1 MSSFILTGKSS
12 DFTTSFNSNILD
24 PTKQYE
30 AALLSLDAY
39 NSIPNIIE
47 GKNNVF
53 KYYNGEAWKTI
64 SLSTGAYELNEIN
77 NEIKR
82 QIIANGDSENALDIN
97 AEVSTLRSIINI
109 KDQNYKIDFGVPNS
123 IGSVLGFETVAADR
137 YGDLAIGYGYNVSPK
152 IVNIMQV
159 NSILVNIDIIM
170 GSYVNGSSSPAIY
183 SFYPNV
189 APGYKIVERP
199 NPSLI
204 YYPVSRHD
212 ISRMRVWLTDQRGNL
227 VDFRGETITIR
238 IHVREVKSWGIQN
251 DILKAILELKNKIK

>member
-1 MSSFILTGKSS
+1 MTTSFILTGNSS
-12 DFTTSFNSNILD
+12 NFTTCFNSITLE

-30 AALLSLDAY
+30 AALLSLETY

-47 GKNNVF
+47 EKSNEF

-64 SLSTGAYELNEIN
+64 ILSTGAYELNAIN

-82 QIIANGDSENALDIN
+82 QIIANRDSESAIDIT
-97 AEVSTLRSIINI
+97 ADVSTLKSIVSIDNP
-109 KDQNYKIDFGVPNS
+109 NYKVDFGIPNS
-123 IGSVLGFETVAADR
+123 IGSVLGFETV
-137 YGDLAIGYGYNVSPK
+137 IGHGYNVSLK
-152 IVNIMQV
+152 IVDIIQV

-170 GSYVNGSSSPAIY
+170 GSYVNGSSSPTIY

-204 YYPVSRHD
+204 YYPVSRQD
-212 ISRMRVWLTDQRGNL
+212 ISKMRVWLTDQKGNL

-238 IHVREVKSWGIQN
+238 IHIREVKSRSIES

>member
-1 MSSFILTGKSS
+1 MSTSFILTGNSS
-12 DFTTSFNSNILD
+12 NFTTCFNSIILD
-24 PTKQYE
+24 SNKQYE
-30 AALLSLDAY
+30 AALLSLDTY
-39 NSIPNIIE
+39 NSIPNIVE
-47 GKNNVF
+47 EKNNVF

-64 SLSTGAYELNEIN
+64 NLSTGAYELNAIN

-82 QIIANGDSENALDIN
+82 QIIANDDSDSAIDIT
-97 AEVSTLRSIINI
+97 ADVSTLRSIVTIDNL
-109 KDQNYKIDFGVPNS
+109 KYKVDFGVPNS
-123 IGSVLGFETVAADR
+123 IGSVLGFETV
-137 YGDLAIGYGYNVSPK
+137 IGHGYNVSPK
-152 IVNIMQV
+152 IVDIIQV

-204 YYPVSRHD
+204 YYPISRQD
-212 ISRMRVWLTDQRGNL
+212 ISRMRVWLTDQKGNL

-238 IHVREVKSWGIQN
+238 IHIREVKLRSIES
-251 DILKAILELKNKIK
+251 DILKVVKELKIK

>member
-12 DFTTSFNSNILD
+12 DFTTCFNSNILD

-64 SLSTGAYELNEIN
+64 SLSTGAYELNAIN

-97 AEVSTLRSIINI
+97 ADVSTLRSI
-109 KDQNYKIDFGVPNS
+109 
-123 IGSVLGFETVAADR
+123 
-137 YGDLAIGYGYNVSPK
+137 
-152 IVNIMQV
+152 VNIEDLNLAKPV
-159 NSILVNIDIIM
+159 CNSRL
-170 GSYVNGSSSPAIY
+170 
-183 SFYPNV
+183 
-189 APGYKIVERP
+189 R
-199 NPSLI
+199 L
-204 YYPVSRHD
+204 
-212 ISRMRVWLTDQRGNL
+212 
-227 VDFRGETITIR
+227 
-238 IHVREVKSWGIQN
+238 SW
-251 DILKAILELKNKIK
+251 

>member
-1 MSSFILTGKSS
+1 MSFILTGNSS
-12 DFTTSFNSNILD
+12 NFTTSFNSIILD
-24 PTKQYE
+24 SNKQYE
-30 AALLSLDAY
+30 AALLSLDTY

-47 GKNNVF
+47 GKNNEF
-53 KYYNGEAWKTI
+53 KYSTVRGEAWKTI
-64 SLSTGAYELNEIN
+64 TLSTGAYELNAIN

-82 QIIANGDSENALDIN
+82 QLIANGDSETAIDIN
-97 AEVSTLRSIINI
+97 ADVSTLRSIVNI
-109 KDQNYKIDFGVPNS
+109 DNPNYQVDFSGPNS
-123 IGSVLGFETVAADR
+123 IGSVLGFETV
-137 YGDLAIGYGYNVSPK
+137 IGHGYNVSPK
-152 IVNIMQV
+152 IVDIIQV

-212 ISRMRVWLTDQRGNL
+212 ISRMRVWLTDQQGNL

-238 IHVREVKSWGIQN
+238 IHIREVKSRSIES
-251 DILKAILELKNKIK
+251 DILKAILELKK

>member
-1 MSSFILTGKSS
+1 MSTSFILTGNSS
-12 DFTTSFNSNILD
+12 DFTTSFNSIILD
-24 PTKQYE
+24 SNKQYE
-30 AALLSLDAY
+30 AALLSLDTY

-64 SLSTGAYELNEIN
+64 ILSTGAHELNAIN

-82 QIIANGDSENALDIN
+82 QIIANGGSDSAIDIN
-97 AEVSTLRSIINI
+97 ADVSTLKSIVNI
-109 KDQNYKIDFGVPNS
+109 DDRNYKVDFGAPNS
-123 IGSVLGFETVAADR
+123 IGSVLGFETV
-137 YGDLAIGYGYNVSPK
+137 IGNGYNVSLK
-152 IVNIMQV
+152 IVDIIQV

-170 GSYVNGSSSPAIY
+170 GSYVNGSSSPTIY

-212 ISRMRVWLTDQRGNL
+212 ISRMRVWLTDQKGNL

-238 IHVREVKSWGIQN
+238 IHIREVKSRSVES